1 MSGTDREVRFCF
13 LAQPTDV
20 NFGGKVHGGMVM
32 KWIDQAG
39 YACAV
44 GWSGIYCVTVAVGG
58 IRFVNPILI
67 GDLVTVHCQLIYT
80 GNTSMHFA
88 VDVIAR
94 ALKKNVRDRYQELN
108 TMRREIA
115 RVRDRLDR
123 DELQT
128 ITHVS
133 APIELDAGRP
143 GSSKDSDRTTTLTK
157 KVKAASEALSA
168 GDVTTALKHAEGRRR
183 RPAVHL
189 FRRDRALAG
198 RVHPVAQ
205 RAVNILHRF
214 ER

>member
-1 MSGTDREVRFCF
+1 MPGTDREVRFCF

-94 ALKKNVRDRYQELN
+94 ALETGQERLA
-108 TMRREIA
+108 THCVVVMVATDKGGRPTTVPKWEPVSDDDKA
-115 RVRDRLDR
+115 LAAYAQKLMELDR
-123 DELQT
+123 
-128 ITHVS
+128 S
-133 APIELDAGRP
+133 IEQEVTRYRDAAHLA
-143 GSSKDSDRTTTLTK
+143 TTTG
-157 KVKAASEALSA
+157 AHGA
-168 GDVTTALKHAEGRRR
+168 
-183 RPAVHL
+183 
-189 FRRDRALAG
+189 
-198 RVHPVAQ
+198 
-205 RAVNILHRF
+205 
-214 ER
+214 